1 VTITAIDQEDQ
12 SLPDERARYARQIM
26 GQALLLGVF
35 ADTVLRHPPWGIG
48 LTIWVAALAI
58 TTTSLVLRRG
68 APYRREPFLWLGA
81 AVICALALAVR
92 DAEMLQFF
100 NVLATVF
107 ALTLLSML
115 LAGAPA
121 PSIWAARIR
130 DVVVAWAYAVRDAVG
145 GVVPLVFRDTQLESV
160 IERSGVGRPPVVRAI
175 LLTVPLV
182 LVFGALLR
190 QADPAFAS
198 LLRLPEIDLE
208 NVVSHV
214 VVAGIFAWITSGWL
228 RGALVAGAG
237 TRRRPSDEF
246 PLTLGVTEISASL
259 GSLNALFALFV
270 GVQLGW
276 LFGGADVV
284 RETTGLSVAEYARRG
299 FFELVFVAALVFP
312 VILGTRA
319 TIAGDDAALRRH
331 RRLALPLLAL
341 LGAIMLSAVLR
352 MRLYVQYFGLT
363 TDRLYALVGMLWLA
377 FVFLCM
383 AMTVLRGWTRPFA
396 AMAVLSAFATVFAL
410 NLVSPEALVARV
422 DLSPSRTARPVD
434 YKYLA
439 SLSGDAAPIVAR
451 ALAGAAPSVENC
463 RAALSMRARWISYP
477 QHWTQWNV
485 AAARAR
491 SVVLAQ
497 LTPLSL
503 RRLCGYSRT

>member
-1 VTITAIDQEDQ
+1 
-12 SLPDERARYARQIM
+12 
-26 GQALLLGVF
+26 
-35 ADTVLRHPPWGIG
+35 
-48 LTIWVAALAI
+48 
-58 TTTSLVLRRG
+58 
-68 APYRREPFLWLGA
+68 
-81 AVICALALAVR
+81 
-92 DAEMLQFF
+92 
-100 NVLATVF
+100 
-107 ALTLLSML
+107 
-115 LAGAPA
+115 
-121 PSIWAARIR
+121 
-130 DVVVAWAYAVRDAVG
+130 
-145 GVVPLVFRDTQLESV
+145 
-160 IERSGVGRPPVVRAI
+160 
-175 LLTVPLV
+175 
-182 LVFGALLR
+182 
-190 QADPAFAS
+190 
-198 LLRLPEIDLE
+198 
-208 NVVSHV
+208 VVSHV

-237 TRRRPSDEF
+237 TRRRPSDAF
-246 PLTLGVTEISASL
+246 PFTLGVTEISASL

-270 GVQLGW
+270 GAQLGW

-319 TIAGDDAALRRH
+319 TIAGDEAALRRH

-363 TDRLYALVGMLWLA
+363 TDRLYALVVMLWLA

-396 AMAVLSAFATVFAL
+396 AMAVLSAFATLLAV
-410 NLVSPEALVARV
+410 NIVSPEIIVARV

-434 YKYLA
+434 YHYLA
-439 SLSGDAAPIVAR
+439 TLSGDAAPIVAG
-451 ALAGAAPSVENC
+451 ALAGAAPSADNC

-477 QHWTQWNV
+477 KHWTQWNV

-491 SVVLAQ
+491 PVVLAQ

-503 RRLCGYSRT
+503 RRLCGYSRTSPSASSSRSRLE